1 MLNCSFVGIGKHRSK
16 GGEGMKTERDEAIK
30 QVLAHKSLM
39 LMVVPVGLM
48 DAPRKKV
55 WVTID
60 TDDLYESELETLR
73 EISCFETAIK
83 EDIFDCKSCGH
94 HVAIFEDVCPNCGNF
109 PHPQEEEA

>member
-1 MLNCSFVGIGKHRSK
+1 MGIGKYCGK
-16 GGEGMKTERDEAIK
+16 GGEGMSDRNDAING
-30 QVLAHKSLM
+30 VCEHSNLM
-39 LMVVPVGLM
+39 LMVIPVGLM

-83 EDIFDCKSCGH
+83 EDIFDCESCGH
-94 HVAIFEDVCPNCGNF
+94 HVAIFEDVCPNCGKF
-109 PHPQEEEA
+109 PHLQEEEA